1 MNNINKTSNKEI
13 HSLLLD
19 LYSYLKVEK
28 ISKVRLIND
37 YIIILNS

>member
-1 MNNINKTSNKEI
+1 MNNINKNYNKEI
-13 HSLLLD
+13 NSLLLD